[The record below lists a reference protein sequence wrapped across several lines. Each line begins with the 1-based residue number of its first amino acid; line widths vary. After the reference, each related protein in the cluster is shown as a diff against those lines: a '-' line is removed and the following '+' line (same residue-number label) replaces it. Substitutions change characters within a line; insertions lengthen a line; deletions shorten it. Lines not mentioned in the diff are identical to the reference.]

1 MSSPVSEHSDSTTL
15 GVREELKR
23 LLEGRE
29 LRNSLQLR
37 KLLRFLVEQALD
49 GRAEELKEYHLGL
62 EVFQR
67 GTDFDPRMDSIVRVQ
82 ASILRKK
89 LEAHYA
95 AMPAVPGVRIRIRIP
110 RGSYAPHWEE
120 VDITPPSSPTGIPR
134 RELVPRLL
142 WGGLGALAGAGSM
155 ALLRRESVRPYA
167 ATVLWAPFLRPGIET
182 IVSYGVPLFFLADE
196 GLYVRDVHTNRPE
209 EANQGRLG
217 QIGKL
222 LQTTVRPQEDVY
234 TGIGEAAGM
243 QMVSRFLEALNVR
256 TTVANSHVLGPTDLS
271 GKNLVIISS
280 MRFQTLLDSLRL
292 PHAFEFVP
300 YGAGSIR
307 NPRSLPGE
315 ALVYPDP
322 GKPEL
327 SFARITI
334 WPSASQGQRIVSLSG
349 RETWSTQ
356 AAVQFVIDEDAQ
368 RNLQLR
374 IEADPPTGPRG
385 VKSEFLEI
393 LVEVEGLNNR
403 AKHTRYVTH
412 RYLDVP
418 LPLRFR

>member
-37 KLLRFLVEQALD
+37 KLLRFLVEQTLD

-82 ASILRKK
+82 ASVLRKK

-95 AMPAVPGVRIRIRIP
+95 AMPAVGGIRIRIP

-120 VDITPPSSPTGIPR
+120 VDITPLSSQPVIPR

-142 WGGLGALAGAGSM
+142 WGGLGILAGAGSM
-155 ALLRRESVRPYA
+155 ALLRRESARPYA
-167 ATVLWAPFLRPGIET
+167 AAVLWAPFLRRGIET

-196 GLYVRDVHTNRPE
+196 GLYVRDVQTNRPE

-217 QIGKL
+217 KIGKL

-234 TGIGEAAGM
+234 TGIGETVGI
-243 QMVSRFLEALNVR
+243 QKVSRFLEALDVR
-256 TTVANSHVLGPTDLS
+256 TTVANSHFLGPTDLS

-300 YGAGSIR
+300 TGAGSIR

-349 RETWSTQ
+349 RETWSTE

-368 RNLQLR
+368 RNLQRR
-374 IEADPPTGPRG
+374 IDADPPTGPLG

-393 LVEVEGLNNR
+393 LVEVEGSNNR
-403 AKHTRYVTH
+403 VKHTRYVTH

-418 LPLRFR
+418 MPLRFR